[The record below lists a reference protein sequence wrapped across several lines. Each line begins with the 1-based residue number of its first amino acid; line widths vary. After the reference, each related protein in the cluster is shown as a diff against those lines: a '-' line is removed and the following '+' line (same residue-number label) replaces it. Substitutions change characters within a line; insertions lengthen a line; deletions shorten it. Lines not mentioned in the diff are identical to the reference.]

1 MLNHQHISSDSFNEK
16 TLDPQAAAALHA
28 DVLVSQKKLVEIG
41 SSAVLDQSKANQ
53 ASPEASNATLPQ
65 DGTSAVLKAS
75 SRNLAEINTQPVT
88 GTLNQ
93 GDTKKATDSPSPKS
107 PAKIHH
113 HSTARMQN
121 VIEEQ
126 EKRLIEQEKEAKAA
140 AKA

>member
-1 MLNHQHISSDSFNEK
+1 LLNHQHISSDSFNEK

>member
-75 SRNLAEINTQPVT
+75 SRNLADINTQPVT

>member
-75 SRNLAEINTQPVT
+75 SRNLADINTQPVT

-93 GDTKKATDSPSPKS
+93 SDTKKATDSPSPKS

>member
-88 GTLNQ
+88 GTLDQ

>member
-1 MLNHQHISSDSFNEK
+1 M
-16 TLDPQAAAALHA
+16 
-28 DVLVSQKKLVEIG
+28 
-41 SSAVLDQSKANQ
+41 
-53 ASPEASNATLPQ
+53 
-65 DGTSAVLKAS
+65 
-75 SRNLAEINTQPVT
+75 T

-93 GDTKKATDSPSPKS
+93 SDTKKATDSPSPKS